1 MHNSELFVVECSL
14 LPFQYLCLRYLQVVV
29 LSFLLSFQVQA
40 GQSPQVLLA
49 HRLVHSGATA
59 DTLTVVVSG
68 VCPPVSFCLDVAQ
81 DHVLN
86 GGGKA
91 WHLYG

>member
-1 MHNSELFVVECSL
+1 MLSL
-14 LPFQYLCLRYLQVVV
+14 
-29 LSFLLSFQVQA
+29 LLSFQVQSS
-40 GQSPQVLLA
+40 QSPQVLLA
-49 HRLVHSGATA
+49 HCLVHSGATA

-91 WHLYG
+91 WYLYA